1 MVTFYD
7 SDNGVKMRN
16 FDYREDDTVRGF
28 GCAAVNPTGQA
39 IVLGNFDRF
48 FVYQFDRRAESW
60 EQVVDKKVKDLYSV
74 TALAWNP
81 DGSRVAVGNLCGSV
95 TLFDACIRR
104 VRYKGRELG
113 WGLGMVMRCWYE
125 RREDRLTST
134 KTKPNQHNTP
144 GYDFRY
150 VSPSQ
155 VIVTELGSGGK
166 RFVVTSARRNEI
178 TKLNVYQ
185 NRFIVA
191 NTSSGRRHGGG
202 GGFGGFGSSGMGGG
216 GSEGGSTLLVGD
228 MDSGKLSEVP
238 WGTV

>member
-16 FDYREDDTVRGF
+16 FDYREDESVRGF

-104 VRYKGRELG
+104 VRYKGRE
-113 WGLGMVMRCWYE
+113 
-125 RREDRLTST
+125 
-134 KTKPNQHNTP
+134 
-144 GYDFRY
+144 
-150 VSPSQ
+150 
-155 VIVTELGSGGK
+155 
-166 RFVVTSARRNEI
+166 
-178 TKLNVYQ
+178 
-185 NRFIVA
+185 
-191 NTSSGRRHGGG
+191 
-202 GGFGGFGSSGMGGG
+202 
-216 GSEGGSTLLVGD
+216 
-228 MDSGKLSEVP
+228 
-238 WGTV
+238 